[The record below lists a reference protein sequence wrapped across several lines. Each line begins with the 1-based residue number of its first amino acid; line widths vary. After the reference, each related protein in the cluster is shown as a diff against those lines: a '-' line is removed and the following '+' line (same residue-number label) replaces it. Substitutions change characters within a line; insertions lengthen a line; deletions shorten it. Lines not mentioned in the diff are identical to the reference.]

1 MPYYAVFY
9 DVVDDF
15 VARRGAYRG
24 EHLRRVSESYAR
36 GELILG
42 GALAE
47 PADRALLV
55 FYVADKKKVLDFV
68 ENDPY
73 VVSGLVKKWEVRPWN
88 VVTGNEAGANPV
100 VPKHPTEI
108 VRAWSARTT
117 EQNWPRYR
125 EHFTNN
131 VLTELNKLPGYL
143 GATLCGRAVGEQRE
157 IQVETYWRSL
167 DAIRAFAGVDLD
179 SAVVSSEAAA
189 VLTEYDNRVRHY
201 EIVVTDR
208 AST

>member
-9 DVVDDF
+9 EVVDDF
-15 VARRGAYRG
+15 VALRGAYRA

-55 FYVADKKKVLDFV
+55 FHVADKQTVLSFV
-68 ENDPY
+68 QSDPY
-73 VVSGLVKKWEVRPWN
+73 VVNGLVKKWEVRPWN
-88 VVTGNEAGANPV
+88 VVTGNEAAPTPV

-108 VRAWSARTT
+108 VRVWSARTSA
-117 EQNWPRYR
+117 EKWPHYR
-125 EHFTNN
+125 EHFTKN
-131 VLTELNKLPGYL
+131 VLPELHKLSGYL
-143 GATLCGRAVGEQRE
+143 GATLSVRSAGDQRE
-157 IQVETYWRSL
+157 ILVETYWRSL
-167 DAIRAFAGVDLD
+167 EALRAFAGVDLD
-179 SAVVSSEAAA
+179 AAVVATEVAA
-189 VLTEYDNRVRHY
+189 VLTEYDKRVRHY

-208 AST
+208 VTF